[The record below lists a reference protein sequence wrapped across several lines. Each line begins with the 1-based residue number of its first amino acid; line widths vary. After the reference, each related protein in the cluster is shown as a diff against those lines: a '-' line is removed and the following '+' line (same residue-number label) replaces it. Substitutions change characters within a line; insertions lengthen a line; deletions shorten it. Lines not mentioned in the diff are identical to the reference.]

1 MEPGS
6 GHPPPVFK
14 TAAPLFFMACD
25 YSGILPPTPPRG
37 FEFRDFSRA
46 IGRRSIE
53 CDPAEIQP
61 RPRGSSAAGPAAGT
75 PRARVARLFCLDPP
89 PVASP
94 SEKHPLTGRR
104 GFALCF
110 PRRVGKTSRRRCPAA
125 RIVCRKG
132 GGVFLAR
139 VGRVSLGRFPLP
151 LYAPPKIKLIFSA
164 RAVPAFAPAQLAQV
178 VKKI

>member
-14 TAAPLFFMACD
+14 TAAPLFLWRVIIPE
-25 YSGILPPTPPRG
+25 YSPPTTPRG

-75 PRARVARLFCLDPP
+75 PRARVARLFCLGPP

-94 SEKHPLTGRR
+94 SENTPLTGRR
-104 GFALCF
+104 GFAVAVRVPDRC
-110 PRRVGKTSRRRCPAA
+110 RVGDP
-125 RIVCRKG
+125 V
-132 GGVFLAR
+132 
-139 VGRVSLGRFPLP
+139 
-151 LYAPPKIKLIFSA
+151 
-164 RAVPAFAPAQLAQV
+164 
-178 VKKI
+178 

>member
-6 GHPPPVFK
+6 GHPPPGVQNGG
-14 TAAPLFFMACD
+14 ASLFMACD
-25 YSGILPPTPPRG
+25 YSGILPPTTPRG

-75 PRARVARLFCLDPP
+75 PRARGASFLSRPS

-94 SEKHPLTGRR
+94 SENTPLTGRR
-104 GFALCF
+104 GFAVAVRVPDRC
-110 PRRVGKTSRRRCPAA
+110 RVGDP
-125 RIVCRKG
+125 V
-132 GGVFLAR
+132 
-139 VGRVSLGRFPLP
+139 
-151 LYAPPKIKLIFSA
+151 
-164 RAVPAFAPAQLAQV
+164 
-178 VKKI
+178 

>member
-1 MEPGS
+1 MGRTCSGAAFYNAFREWNPAAGTLPPGVQNGGAS
-6 GHPPPVFK
+6 
-14 TAAPLFFMACD
+14 LFMACD
-25 YSGILPPTPPRG
+25 YSGILPPTTPRG

-104 GFALCF
+104 GFAVAVRVPDRC
-110 PRRVGKTSRRRCPAA
+110 RVGDP
-125 RIVCRKG
+125 V
-132 GGVFLAR
+132 
-139 VGRVSLGRFPLP
+139 
-151 LYAPPKIKLIFSA
+151 
-164 RAVPAFAPAQLAQV
+164 
-178 VKKI
+178 